1 MGLLLI
7 PLIILATVTVG
18 SCLQRVSGM
27 GLGLIGGPIL
37 TLLLG
42 PAEGIM
48 VINVLAC
55 INAALTT
62 YSMREHVRWS
72 QWLRIGPFMVLGSI
86 PAALLIARVDT
97 AMLLVLVGGA
107 LLVAL
112 GVVSFGRR
120 FVPELHGTGPAISAG
135 ILGGFTNT
143 LAGVAGPV
151 ITVYA
156 QAARWPQ
163 SMLAA
168 TLQPCF
174 FIGGLFSVLT
184 KYFLGA
190 GGFAG
195 LHWLVWPCGILGMFI
210 GIQVGTRIA
219 GRVPREKARKL
230 SLSVA
235 SLGAASALIRGLV
248 SLAG

>member
-1 MGLLLI
+1 MTVLVIPLAILLI
-7 PLIILATVTVG
+7 VAVG

-37 TLLLG
+37 TLMLG
-42 PAEGIM
+42 PVKGIM
-48 VINVLAC
+48 VTNVLAC
-55 INAALTT
+55 LNAVLTT
-62 YSMREHVRWS
+62 YSMRKDVDWGK
-72 QWLRIGPFMVLGSI
+72 WARIAPFMVLGSI
-86 PAALLIARVDT
+86 PAALLIARIDT

-107 LLVAL
+107 LLTAL
-112 GVVSFGRR
+112 GVVSFGRH
-120 FVPELHGTGPAISAG
+120 FVPELRGTGPAVSAG

-163 SMLAA
+163 AVYAA

-174 FIGGLFSVLT
+174 FVGGLFSVLT

-190 GGFAG
+190 GGFEG
-195 LHWLVWPCGILGMFI
+195 LHWLVWPFGIVGMFI
-210 GIQVGTRIA
+210 GIQVGTKIA
-219 GRVPREKARKL
+219 GKVSREHARKL
-230 SLSVA
+230 SLTVA
-235 SLGAASALIRGLV
+235 SLGSLSALIRGLMT
-248 SLAG
+248 LGA

>member
-1 MGLLLI
+1 MSVVALPCAILLI
-7 PLIILATVTVG
+7 VAVG

-37 TLLLG
+37 TLMLG
-42 PAEGIM
+42 PVEGIM
-48 VINVLAC
+48 VTNVLAC

-62 YSMREHVRWS
+62 YSMRADVDWHK
-72 QWLRIGPFMVLGSI
+72 WLRIGPFMVLGSI
-86 PAALLIARVDT
+86 PAALLIARIDT
-97 AMLLVLVGGA
+97 ASLLVLVGGA
-107 LLVAL
+107 LLSAL

-163 SMLAA
+163 SVYAA

-174 FIGGLFSVLT
+174 FIGGLFSVVT

-190 GGFAG
+190 GGFEG
-195 LHWLVWPCGILGMFI
+195 LHWLVWPFGIIGMFI
-210 GIQVGTRIA
+210 GIKVGTSIA
-219 GRVPREKARKL
+219 GRVSREKARKL
-230 SLSVA
+230 SLTVA
-235 SLGAASALIRGLV
+235 SLGSLSALIRGLIA
-248 SLAG
+248 LAA